1 MTGVEQHFGT
11 ARLPDGSGVAYALT
25 GRGPFLVLAPG
36 WLTHL
41 ELGWSLPAER
51 VFHES
56 LSRGRTLVRYDRP
69 GCGMSDPHH
78 GPYTWQLELDTLSA
92 VVEAL
97 GADHVDLMGTS
108 VGAALAA
115 QWASRHPEAVD
126 HLILYGGW
134 VSGSQI
140 GDPDGREHVMGL
152 IRAQWG
158 LGSDLLAEIY
168 VPDADTATRR
178 AYARY
183 QRESASPETA
193 VALLSLAYSVEL
205 EDVLPNVPTP
215 ALVLHR
221 DGDRAVPIAQGR
233 ALAAGLP
240 SARFVELQGRSH
252 LPAVGDTT
260 AVVRPIRR
268 FLGLSA
274 LRESS
279 AVQLTPRQAEVAA
292 LVSDGLTNRELA
304 TRLGITERSAE
315 SHVER
320 IRLRL
325 GFRSRAQIAAWYAA
339 RADK

>member
-1 MTGVEQHFGT
+1 MEQRFGT
-11 ARLPDGSGVAYALT
+11 ARLPDGTGVAYALT
-25 GRGPFLVLAPG
+25 GRGPFLVMAPG

-69 GCGMSDPHH
+69 GCGMSDPVV
-78 GPYTWQLELDTLSA
+78 GAYSWQLELDTLGA
-92 VVEAL
+92 VVDAL
-97 GADHVDLMGTS
+97 GADRVDLLGTS
-108 VGAALAA
+108 VGAALAV
-115 QWASRHPEAVD
+115 QWASRHPDTVD
-126 HLILYGGW
+126 RLVLYGGW
-134 VSGSQI
+134 VSGARI
-140 GDPDGREHVMGL
+140 GDPQGREHVMGL
-152 IRAQWG
+152 IRAHWG

-168 VPDADTATRR
+168 VPDADATTRR

-193 VALLSLAYSVEL
+193 VALLSLAYSVDL
-205 EDVLPNVPTP
+205 VDVLPSVRAP

-221 DGDRAVPIAQGR
+221 DGDRAVPVEQGR

-240 SARFVELQGRSH
+240 SARFVELRGRSH
-252 LPAVGDTT
+252 LPAIGDTS

-268 FLGLSA
+268 FLGLPA
-274 LRESS
+274 LREVS

-292 LVSDGLTNRELA
+292 LVSDGLTNRDIA
-304 TRLGITERSAE
+304 ARLGITERSAE

-320 IRLRL
+320 IRARL
-325 GFRSRAQIAAWYAA
+325 GFRSRAQIAGWFAA
-339 RADK
+339 RGEK